1 MNQRM
6 DPHTVD
12 RLRAIA
18 ETRRFGVDTYLCTQG
33 KPGDCCY
40 LLLAGEVEV
49 RRAIGAEVLAV
60 ARLGPGE
67 LVGQLA
73 LVDGGA
79 RAASVVVVVPVTALV
94 LTRDVFETLRQS
106 HSPLALH
113 FQRHVALAGIRQLR
127 HATAHLA
134 RLQLQRAHQPG
145 GEPLLR
151 RDRRVATITLAGLS
165 ELSVDLQALAR
176 ELEATEPP
184 P

>member
-6 DPHTVD
+6 DPQTVE
-12 RLRAIA
+12 RLRAVA
-18 ETRRFGVDTYLCTQG
+18 ETRRSPVDAELCTQG
-33 KPGDCCY
+33 KTADCCF
-40 LLLAGEVEV
+40 LILAGEVEV
-49 RRAIGAEVLAV
+49 RRNVGAEVLKV
-60 ARLGPGE
+60 ARLGQGE

-73 LVDGGA
+73 LVDGSP
-79 RAASVVVVVPVTALV
+79 RAAAVVVTVPVTALV

-151 RDRRVATITLAGLS
+151 RDRRVATITIAGLS

-176 ELEATEPP
+176 ELEGTESGT
-184 P
+184 